1 MFQRYFSKTKTN
13 SLSYFWLQWE
23 DKALLRVVHLYARVV
38 LFCLL
43 PLERYVRFQPF
54 NKNVLH
60 FKVAESNQSV
70 AIMIIII
77 KKVSMIGLDLNN
89 MNAGS
94 VFFSCK

>member
-1 MFQRYFSKTKTN
+1 MLSVSKIFLKDKTN
-13 SLSYFWLQWE
+13 AFSYVWLQWE
-23 DKALLRVVHLYARVV
+23 DKALLRVVHLYARVL

-77 KKVSMIGLDLNN
+77 KKVSMIGLDFDN

-94 VFFSCK
+94 VFF